1 MLAAMKIRAVGC
13 LRTADR
19 AVMGMAQHQVGAKGL
34 HLPPSLELLVEP
46 SKAKSSG
53 ASFAEANAPAGIK
66 SRPAVQIL
74 GLLLLR
80 TQYSVTRLKAIGVGA
95 AGVWWGGRKKWRN
108 CRNEG
113 ERAWARCYWNLA
125 AFSEGAFPKP
135 AVCRPVANPFE
146 SCETENG
153 TFERGP
159 PEREAEVR
167 AIFCN

>member
-1 MLAAMKIRAVGC
+1 MRKR
-13 LRTADR
+13 
-19 AVMGMAQHQVGAKGL
+19 L
-34 HLPPSLELLVEP
+34 HRVVIFELEVR
-46 SKAKSSG
+46 
-53 ASFAEANAPAGIK
+53 N
-66 SRPAVQIL
+66 
-74 GLLLLR
+74 
-80 TQYSVTRLKAIGVGA
+80 YSVTRLKAIGVGV